1 MSDAPGTAADEPD
14 KKAGT
19 PDHVADGRPDLDGP
33 GPEQEWQPTG
43 LDLAKAVAG
52 EIAGR
57 GHRRRRPRTGQGD
70 GDGSR
75 RDRSGHASGFT
86 GSGPDE
92 RDPQGVGETV
102 ERLVDERG
110 WRGDLRLAAAVARW
124 PVVVGDQLA
133 AHTTADRFAEGV
145 LYVQADSTSWATQ
158 VRMMASVI
166 VAKLAADIGDG
177 VVTRIVVQGP
187 STPSWKHGGR
197 RVKGRG
203 PRDTYG

>member
-1 MSDAPGTAADEPD
+1 MSDAPGKAEDVPD
-14 KKAGT
+14 RRTGDPAT
-19 PDHVADGRPDLDGP
+19 EGRPALDDQGA
-33 GPEQEWQPTG
+33 GQEWQPTG

-57 GHRRRRPRTGQGD
+57 GQRRRRPRTGQGN
-70 GDGSR
+70 GDGPGR
-75 RDRSGHASGFT
+75 GRIGRADGFT

-92 RDPQGVGETV
+92 RDPQGLGETV

-124 PVVVGDQLA
+124 PVVVGDQVA
-133 AHTTADRFAEGV
+133 GHTTAERFAEGV
-145 LYVQADSTSWATQ
+145 LFVQADSTSWATQ
-158 VRMMASVI
+158 VRMMSSVI

>member
-1 MSDAPGTAADEPD
+1 VSDLP
-14 KKAGT
+14 GT
-19 PDHVADGRPDLDGP
+19 PDELPDRTSGPAVPAERDHLADGPAAD
-33 GPEQEWQPTG
+33 QEWQPTG

-57 GHRRRRPRTGQGD
+57 AHRRRRRPPTAD
-70 GDGSR
+70 GIETPDGSR
-75 RDRSGHASGFT
+75 AARAGGFT

-92 RDPQGVGETV
+92 RDPQGVGATV

-124 PVVVGDQLA
+124 PVVVGDQVA
-133 AHTTADRFAEGV
+133 GHTTAERFAEGV

-158 VRMMASVI
+158 VRMMAHVI
-166 VAKLAADIGDG
+166 VARLAADIGDG

-187 STPSWKHGGR
+187 SAPSWRHGGR

>member
-1 MSDAPGTAADEPD
+1 MSDTPGTAADDPENTAETTDRAPDRRPEPD
-14 KKAGT
+14 DQAAE
-19 PDHVADGRPDLDGP
+19 H
-33 GPEQEWQPTG
+33 EWQPTG

-57 GHRRRRPRTGQGD
+57 GQRRRRPRTGSGD
-70 GDGSR
+70 GAGSR
-75 RDRSGHASGFT
+75 SDRSGHVGGFT

-124 PVVVGDQLA
+124 PVVVGDQVA

>member
-1 MSDAPGTAADEPD
+1 MSDLPGKDLPDRTGGTAAS
-14 KKAGT
+14 A
-19 PDHVADGRPDLDGP
+19 
-33 GPEQEWQPTG
+33 PEGQPPRDDQEAQEWQPTG
-43 LDLAKAVAG
+43 LDLAKAVAS

-57 GHRRRRPRTGQGD
+57 GHRRRRRPRTGD
-70 GDGSR
+70 AGDGS
-75 RDRSGHASGFT
+75 DRNRTGRVGGFT

-124 PVVVGDQLA
+124 PVVVGDLVA
-133 AHTTADRFAEGV
+133 GHTTAERFAEGV

-158 VRMMASVI
+158 VRMMAPVI

-177 VVTRIVVQGP
+177 VVTRIVVDGP
-187 STPSWKHGGR
+187 SAPSWRHGGR